1 MSSFAP
7 TEQHLAITARRYP
20 AFPRQAATVMR
31 LIRHLQRRVHDQAN
45 AALKPWG
52 INHPQY
58 NLLMMM
64 YGTEDYSLHPSQ
76 LAEAAGEK
84 SANIT
89 RLTNELCAMGLIER
103 GAAADDRR
111 KVTLRLTAAGLAL
124 IDAYLPDV
132 RALLRRQSAGLDATE
147 LTQLQRL
154 LRRLLDNLDAA

>member
-20 AFPRQAATVMR
+20 KFPRQAATVVR
-31 LIRHLQRRVHDQAN
+31 LIRHLQRRLHDQAN

-64 YGTEDYSLHPSQ
+64 YGTDGYALNPSQ
-76 LAEAAGEK
+76 LAEAACEK

-89 RLTNELCAMGLIER
+89 RLTNELCGMGLIER
-103 GAAADDRR
+103 GAAEDDRR

-124 IDAYLPDV
+124 IEAYLPDV
-132 RALLRRQSAGLDATE
+132 RALLRRQSAGLEASE
-147 LTQLQRL
+147 LAQLQRL
-154 LRRLLDNLDAA
+154 LKRLLDNLDAA

>member
-64 YGTEDYSLHPSQ
+64 YGTEDYTLNPSQ

-84 SANIT
+84 LANIT
-89 RLTNELCAMGLIER
+89 RLTNELCAKGLIER
-103 GAAADDRR
+103 GAAVDDRR
-111 KVTLRLTAAGLAL
+111 KVTLRLTPAGLAL
-124 IDAYLPDV
+124 IDAYLPHV
-132 RALLRRQSAGLDATE
+132 RALLHRQSAGLDATE

-154 LRRLLDNLDAA
+154 LRRLLDHLDAA

>member
-7 TEQHLAITARRYP
+7 TEQHLAITARRDP
-20 AFPRQAATVMR
+20 QFPRQAATVMR
-31 LIRHLQRRVHDQAN
+31 LIRHVQRRVHDQAN

-64 YGTEDYSLHPSQ
+64 YGTEGYALNPSQ

-103 GAAADDRR
+103 GPAVDRR
-111 KVTLRLTAAGLAL
+111 KVTLSLTAAGLAL
-124 IDAYLPDV
+124 IEAYLPDV
-132 RALLRRQSAGLDATE
+132 RLLLSQQSLGLDTAE
-147 LTQLQRL
+147 LAQLEHL
-154 LRRLLDNLDAA
+154 LKRLLDNLDAV